1 MPSFARNSSLLIWNA
16 NFTKADNHPGW
27 GQSAWEEGLALG
39 RAAGAERI
47 LMTHYARDY
56 QDAFLQEQERL
67 AQQEY
72 GACIFTWEGMVI
84 AL

>member
-1 MPSFARNSSLLIWNA
+1 
-16 NFTKADNHPGW
+16 
-27 GQSAWEEGLALG
+27 
-39 RAAGAERI
+39 
-47 LMTHYARDY
+47 MTHYARDY